1 MTKIQLKVINEQG
14 IHARPSTKIATLSL
28 KFEGDVHIIYNDEK
42 FDAKNVMEIMLI
54 GLEKNS
60 IFEISADCGNKN
72 KEIEFLNKLK
82 YLIEVE
88 QFR

>member
-1 MTKIQLKVINEQG
+1 
-14 IHARPSTKIATLSL
+14 
-28 KFEGDVHIIYNDEK
+28 
-42 FDAKNVMEIMLI
+42 MEIMLI
-54 GLEKNS
+54 GLEKDS
-60 IFEISADCGNKN
+60 IFEISADCGNEN